1 MPGMTPEMRGRG
13 RWARRG
19 VNTRRAASCAGALGG
34 MMWAAVGCGAR
45 PGEGRSLGTDLGTF
59 SVEATREANTCG
71 PNALDNPSQFAFD
84 VDLARADTELFWD
97 GSGGRLGASL
107 DFELSAA
114 VRISLRAARGA
125 DGGCSVVRDDGIAGV
140 LAADDSG
147 TITSFTGEMV
157 FAFAATPESTCTL
170 EELEAADLPQLP
182 CRMSYALRGLRTR
195 VPMP

>member
-1 MPGMTPEMRGRG
+1 MTPESGGRG
-13 RWARRG
+13 PWARLG
-19 VNTRRAASCAGALGG
+19 VNTRRAASCSFVLGG
-34 MMWAAVGCGAR
+34 MMWSSLGCSAR

-84 VDLARADTELFWD
+84 VELARADTELFWD
-97 GSGGRLGASL
+97 GSGGRLGTSL
-107 DFELSAA
+107 DFELGAA
-114 VRISLRAARGA
+114 VRTSLRAARGL
-125 DGGCSVVRDDGIAGV
+125 DGGCSIVRDDGIAGM

-147 TITSFTGEMV
+147 AITSFTGAMA

-182 CRMSYALRGLRTR
+182 CRMSYALRGRRTR